1 MEVMHQR
8 CAGLDVDK
16 EMIVACVRLLVG
28 NRVTR
33 ECRTFDTSTAGLL
46 ALRSWLTAAG
56 CTHVAMEA
64 TGVYWKPVWN
74 ILSDGDFDL
83 IVANAAHLKNVPG
96 RKTDVNDAMW
106 IADLVA
112 CGLIRASFVP
122 NPVIQDLRSL
132 RRARKQLG
140 REQAS
145 HVQRR
150 QKTLEEAN
158 IKLDSV
164 ITDIV
169 GVTGR
174 RMITAL
180 IDGEINPLRLA
191 DMADRR
197 LKAPRDKLAEALRG
211 RVTEHHRFLLRLY
224 LGQYDALAAAI
235 GSIDQE
241 VDAVIAKMDAAVEAG
256 QATFRSLILLLCSV
270 PGIST
275 LAATAILSDPQG
287 SASKIGRDM
296 SRFATAGHLL
306 AWAGLCPSQNE
317 SAGKRKSSRL
327 RKGAPWLKTML
338 VPCAW
343 AASRKKDSYYKAQF
357 HRLRSRRGP
366 KKAICAVAAAMLTAI
381 YHMLTH
387 GTPHQDLG
395 ADHFD
400 RRSTEMKAKRLV
412 GQLAKLGF
420 QVQLQPL
427 TEAV

>member
-8 CAGLDVDK
+8 CAGLDVHK
-16 EMIVACVRLLVG
+16 EMIVACVRLMVG

-46 ALRSWLTAAG
+46 ALLSWLTAAG

-132 RRARKQLG
+132 MRARKQLG

-275 LAATAILSDPQG
+275 LAATAIL
-287 SASKIGRDM
+287 AEIGRDM
-296 SRFATAGHLL
+296 S
-306 AWAGLCPSQNE
+306 
-317 SAGKRKSSRL
+317 
-327 RKGAPWLKTML
+327 
-338 VPCAW
+338 
-343 AASRKKDSYYKAQF
+343 
-357 HRLRSRRGP
+357 
-366 KKAICAVAAAMLTAI
+366 
-381 YHMLTH
+381 
-387 GTPHQDLG
+387 
-395 ADHFD
+395 
-400 RRSTEMKAKRLV
+400 
-412 GQLAKLGF
+412 
-420 QVQLQPL
+420 
-427 TEAV
+427 

>member
-8 CAGLDVDK
+8 CAGLDVHK
-16 EMIVACVRLLVG
+16 EMIVACVRLMVG

-46 ALRSWLTAAG
+46 ALLSWLTAAG

-132 RRARKQLG
+132 MRARKQLG

-145 HVQRR
+145 HVQRL

-275 LAATAILSDPQG
+275 LAATAIL
-287 SASKIGRDM
+287 AEIGRDM
-296 SRFATAGHLL
+296 S
-306 AWAGLCPSQNE
+306 
-317 SAGKRKSSRL
+317 
-327 RKGAPWLKTML
+327 
-338 VPCAW
+338 
-343 AASRKKDSYYKAQF
+343 
-357 HRLRSRRGP
+357 
-366 KKAICAVAAAMLTAI
+366 
-381 YHMLTH
+381 
-387 GTPHQDLG
+387 
-395 ADHFD
+395 
-400 RRSTEMKAKRLV
+400 
-412 GQLAKLGF
+412 
-420 QVQLQPL
+420 
-427 TEAV
+427 